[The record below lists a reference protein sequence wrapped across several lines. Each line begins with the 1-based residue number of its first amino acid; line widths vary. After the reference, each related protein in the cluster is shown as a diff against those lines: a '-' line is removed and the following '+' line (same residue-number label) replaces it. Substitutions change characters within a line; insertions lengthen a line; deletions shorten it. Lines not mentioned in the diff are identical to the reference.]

1 MAEWS
6 GAERRGGDGG
16 RPRGGSES
24 PDRRLQPSVGPRR
37 ASAPVS
43 GSVGAGCRP
52 PVLPGGQPGWWRAAA
67 RAWERGA
74 AGCAL
79 FTRCADSP
87 DRPSRRRPAPSS
99 AGRVPLRLR
108 AGGQA
113 EPARTPGPPCGLR
126 ASLCCSFTHVCD
138 LGSSLHGQKWVS
150 VIITTPAL
158 CPCPVAPGPARSR
171 SSPAL
176 WCHLVELRRWL
187 LCSELS
193 TFSMG

>member
-1 MAEWS
+1 MRAVVLPS
-6 GAERRGGDGG
+6 FPGVNRAGGG
-16 RPRGGSES
+16 RPRGPGS
-24 PDRRLQPSVGPRR
+24 
-37 ASAPVS
+37 
-43 GSVGAGCRP
+43 
-52 PVLPGGQPGWWRAAA
+52 GGRQAARCLRAARTLRTG
-67 RAWERGA
+67 RAGA
-74 AGCAL
+74 ALHRAP
-79 FTRCADSP
+79 RAA
-87 DRPSRRRPAPSS
+87 SRS
-99 AGRVPLRLR
+99 ACVR
-108 AGGQA
+108 GGQA